1 MNRDES
7 STCLN
12 VIWNALHRIP
22 LAADPDKDY
31 RNLEITDAQWDDICT
46 AMAWI
51 TEDLGVD
58 NETLND

>member
-1 MNRDES
+1 MNKDES

-22 LAADPDKDY
+22 LASDPDRDY
-31 RNLEITDAQWDDICT
+31 RNEITDEQWDDICT

-51 TEDLGVD
+51 TEDLGVK
-58 NETLND
+58 NETIND